1 MGAAQGPAPECF
13 PGLSDRGLSKLSP
26 RPGEAMDRYLSGP
39 VPSEDIVRDATTAKE
54 AAWQLLM
61 TPRRPLPTRGRLP
74 AACWRQR
81 RRAAR
86 PPRPTCK
93 PTSGRSGWEACLKEK
108 IEDAIATGELQPETD
123 AEALAAL
130 VIAVIQGLSSL
141 ARDGAPRAKLMVS
154 AEAAMRA

>member
-1 MGAAQGPAPECF
+1 MAALDDRRG
-13 PGLSDRGLSKLSP
+13 GLCRRG
-26 RPGEAMDRYLSGP
+26 
-39 VPSEDIVRDATTAKE
+39 DAF
-54 AAWQLLM
+54 
-61 TPRRPLPTRGRLP
+61 RLP
-74 AACWRQR
+74 AGD